1 MDIGSKKQM
10 QFESINKRTKWVF
23 WIFIALMILNIIA
36 VLSGYAQ
43 AELLNRAISGGIV
56 TESEAMSND
65 TREALIGFAQFALY
79 VAAGVAF
86 LMWIHRA
93 HRNLPSLGATDLR
106 FTPRWAVGWFFV
118 PIMSLFRPYQVTSE
132 IWKASDPEVNI
143 TDGTA
148 WKSAATSPIVGWWW
162 ALFLIS
168 NFVANIALRTVF
180 IGEELS
186 DLLAS
191 TYAYMVSDAIDVV
204 GILITILM
212 VRRIGQFQEAK
223 NKLISSG
230 GG

>member
-1 MDIGSKKQM
+1 MDIGSKKQV

-43 AELLNRAISGGIV
+43 AELLNRAISGETI
-56 TESEAMSND
+56 TWAKATSND
-65 TREALIGFAQFALY
+65 NRQALIGFAQTALY
-79 VAAGVAF
+79 ITSAIVF
-86 LMWIHRA
+86 LVWIHRA

-106 FTPRWAVGWFFV
+106 FTPGWAVGWFFV
-118 PIMSLFRPYQVTSE
+118 PIMSLFRPYQVASE
-132 IWKASDPEVNI
+132 ICKASDPKVDT

-223 NKLISSG
+223 NKLISSP
-230 GG
+230 